1 MKNTIVEVPFGYN
14 LKGKKKGQRNDRDYI
29 RETTVT
35 VGIATPDADEAPVA
49 LVWHRRGRWGDEGF
63 QHSPREYRVCGSRLY
78 RPVEFESG
86 YGKPD
91 SQAAL
96 TELLEAVATRDD
108 CAANLLQ
115 SGARR
120 SWWDYEHKLNGALEL
135 GNALIVSSSEE
146 DAVAAEI
153 RRKAEKLIVVD
164 GKVYDVTS
172 EPMYVVTNGRFQH
185 RLGAEVVPLH
195 AIEPPMDV
203 AKHFRA
209 DQLPEVLET
218 IASRFSRRGLD
229 FDPENPASFVE
240 YVPDWIEVREGFEHV
255 LTYRHD
261 QTPQLLAAVAR
272 ALGYLGKTLSE
283 QPIPVLLAF
292 GELRDA
298 AARSEPGAVI
308 ADRAEVLSDALSAH
322 AFEAKL
328 LREEVEKWRMAPVA
342 HAPAVAAPK
351 P

>member
-1 MKNTIVEVPFGYN
+1 MKNTIVEVPFGYA

-49 LVWHRRGRWGDEGF
+49 LVWHRRGRWGDEGY
-63 QHSPREYRVCGSRLY
+63 QHPAREFRFHGGQLW
-78 RPVEFESG
+78 RPVEFENG
-86 YGKPD
+86 HGKPD
-91 SQAAL
+91 SQIVL
-96 TELLEAVATRDD
+96 TEVLEAVAAGDD

-115 SGARR
+115 AGARR
-120 SWWDYEHKLNGALEL
+120 SWWDYRTKLQGALDL
-135 GNALIVSSSEE
+135 GDALIVSSSEE

-153 RRKAEKLIVVD
+153 RRKAEKLIIVD
-164 GKVYDVTS
+164 GKVYGQTS
-172 EPMYVVTNGRFQH
+172 EPMYVVGHGHFQH
-185 RLGAEVVPLH
+185 RLGADVVPLH
-195 AIEPPMDV
+195 SIQPPMDV

-209 DQLPEVLET
+209 DQLPEVLEA
-218 IASRFSRRGLD
+218 IASRFSRRELD

-240 YVPDWIEVREGFEHV
+240 YVPDWVEVREGFAHV

-261 QTPQLLAAVAR
+261 QTPQMLATVNR
-272 ALGYLGKTLSE
+272 ALEYLGKTLAE

-298 AARSEPGAVI
+298 AARGEPGAAV
-308 ADRAEVLSDALSAH
+308 AERAEALCGALGPD
-322 AFEAKL
+322 AFEARM
-328 LREEVEKWRMAPVA
+328 LREEVEKFRMAPVVD
-342 HAPAVAAPK
+342 APVLAAPK